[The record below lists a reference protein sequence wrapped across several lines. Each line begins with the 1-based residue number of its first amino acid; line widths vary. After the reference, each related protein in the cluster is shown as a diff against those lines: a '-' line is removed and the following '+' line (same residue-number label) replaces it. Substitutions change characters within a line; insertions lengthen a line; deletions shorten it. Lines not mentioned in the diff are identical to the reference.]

1 MRVCLMIEGQ
11 EGVGWQEWVALA
23 EACEEA
29 GLEALFRSDHY
40 LSMFDE
46 GESGSLDAWA
56 TLSGLAALT
65 SKLRLGTMVSPATF
79 RHPSALAKTVV
90 TADHISGGR
99 VELGLGA
106 GWFEREHAAYGFS
119 FAETRT
125 RMKVLGEQ
133 LEIVHGQWTSDD
145 FSFEGEHY
153 SIESLNALPKPV
165 QTPHPPLIMG
175 GSGKKA
181 SVELAGCW
189 ADEYNTVGP
198 TPERCSEL
206 RHDLDQACRRHGREP
221 SNLALSVMTTGIVGA
236 DRAEFDERVARVLAV
251 MNNDDSPDDFVRQN
265 RNSQV
270 LGTVEEA
277 IESLRAYEAA
287 GVERIMLQH
296 LLHRDL
302 DMVRL
307 LGESVAPALA

>member
-11 EGVGWQEWVALA
+11 EGVTWEDWVALA
-23 EACEEA
+23 QTCEQA

-40 LSMFDE
+40 TSMFN
-46 GESGSLDAWA
+46 ESAHGSLDAWA

-65 SKLRLGTMVSPATF
+65 SSLRLGTMVSPASF
-79 RHPSALAKTVV
+79 RHPSALAKIVV

-106 GWFEREHAAYGFS
+106 GWFEREHSGYGFP
-119 FAETRT
+119 FAKTST
-125 RMKVLGEQ
+125 RMKVLAEQ

-145 FSFEGEHY
+145 FSFSGEHY

-165 QTPHPPLIMG
+165 QQPHPPLIVG
-175 GSGKKA
+175 GSGKKG
-181 SVELAGCW
+181 SVELAARW

-206 RHDLDQACRRHGREP
+206 RGDLDEACRRHGREP
-221 SNLALSVMTTGIVGA
+221 SSLPLSVMTTCIVGISP
-236 DRAEFDERVARVLAV
+236 DEFQERVRGVLRAT
-251 MNNDDSPDDFVRQN
+251 NNDDSPGDFVRESQ
-265 RNSQV
+265 REQV
-270 LGTVEEA
+270 LGTVDKAVER
-277 IESLRAYEAA
+277 LRAYEAA

-296 LLHRDL
+296 LLHQDP

-307 LGESVAPALA
+307 LGAAVAAVK

>member
-11 EGVGWQEWVALA
+11 EGVTWEDWVALA
-23 EACEEA
+23 QTCEQA

-40 LSMFDE
+40 TSMFN
-46 GESGSLDAWA
+46 ESAHGSLDAWA

-65 SKLRLGTMVSPATF
+65 SSLRLGTMVSPASF
-79 RHPSALAKTVV
+79 RHPSALAKIVV

-106 GWFEREHAAYGFS
+106 GWFEREHSGYGFP
-119 FAETRT
+119 FAKTST
-125 RMKVLGEQ
+125 RMKVLAEQ

-145 FSFEGEHY
+145 FSFSGEHY

-165 QTPHPPLIMG
+165 QQPHPPLIVG
-175 GSGKKA
+175 GSGKKG
-181 SVELAGCW
+181 SVELAARW

-206 RHDLDQACRRHGREP
+206 RGDLDEACRRHGREP
-221 SNLALSVMTTGIVGA
+221 SSLPLSVMTTCIVGISP
-236 DRAEFDERVARVLAV
+236 DEFQERVRGVLRAT
-251 MNNDDSPDDFVRQN
+251 NNDDSPDDFVRESQ
-265 RNSQV
+265 REQV
-270 LGTVEEA
+270 LGTVDKAVER
-277 IESLRAYEAA
+277 LRAYEAA
-287 GVERIMLQH
+287 GVKRIMLQH
-296 LLHRDL
+296 LLHQDL

-307 LGESVAPALA
+307 LGAAVAAVK

>member
-11 EGVGWQEWVALA
+11 EGVTWEDWVALA
-23 EACEEA
+23 QTCEQV

-40 LSMFDE
+40 ISMFN
-46 GESGSLDAWA
+46 ESTHGSLDAWA
-56 TLSGLAALT
+56 TLSGLAAVT
-65 SKLRLGTMVSPATF
+65 STLRLGTMVSPATF
-79 RHPSALAKTVV
+79 RHPSALAKMVV

-106 GWFEREHAAYGFS
+106 GWFEREHSGYGFP
-119 FAETRT
+119 FANTST
-125 RMKVLGEQ
+125 RMKVLAEQ

-145 FSFEGEHY
+145 FSFTGEHY
-153 SIESLNALPKPV
+153 EIDSLNALPKPV
-165 QTPHPPLIMG
+165 QEPHPTLVVG
-175 GSGKKA
+175 GGGKKG
-181 SVELAGCW
+181 SVDLAARW

-206 RHDLDQACRRHGREP
+206 RRDLDDACRRHGREP
-221 SNLALSVMTTGIVGA
+221 SSLPLSVMTACVVGISP
-236 DRAEFDERVARVLAV
+236 DEFKERVRGVLRAT
-251 MNNDDSPDDFVRQN
+251 NNDDSPEAFVSEAR
-265 RNSQV
+265 SEQV
-270 LGTVEEA
+270 LGTVDEA
-277 IESLRAYEAA
+277 VEMLRAYEAA

-307 LGESVAPALA
+307 LGAAVAAVK

>member
-11 EGVGWQEWVALA
+11 EGVGWQDWVALA
-23 EACEEA
+23 ETCEEA

-46 GESGSLDAWA
+46 RRSGSLDAWA

-79 RHPSALAKTVV
+79 RHPSTLAKTVV

-106 GWFEREHAAYGFS
+106 GWFEREHSGYGFPL
-119 FAETRT
+119 AETRT
-125 RMKVLGEQ
+125 RMKVLAEQ

-145 FSFEGEHY
+145 FTFEGEHY
-153 SIESLNALPKPV
+153 SVESLNALPKPV
-165 QTPHPPLIMG
+165 QKPHPPLIVG
-175 GSGKKA
+175 GAGKKG
-181 SVELAGCW
+181 SVELAGRW

-198 TPERCSEL
+198 TPRRCSEL
-206 RHDLDQACRRHGREP
+206 RHELDQACRRQGREA
-221 SNLALSVMTTGIVGA
+221 SSLALSVMTTAIVGT
-236 DRAEFDERVARVLAV
+236 DRTEFGERLAKVLATTN
-251 MNNDDSPDDFVRQN
+251 NNDAPDAFVRDN
-265 RNSQV
+265 RIRQV

-277 IESLRAYEAA
+277 IESLRAYAAA

-307 LGESVAPALA
+307 LGEAVVPAVA

>member
-11 EGVGWQEWVALA
+11 EGVTWEDWVALA
-23 EACEEA
+23 QTCEQA

-40 LSMFDE
+40 TSMFN
-46 GESGSLDAWA
+46 ESAHGSLDAWA

-65 SKLRLGTMVSPATF
+65 SSLRLGTMVSPASF
-79 RHPSALAKTVV
+79 RHPSALAKIVV

-106 GWFEREHAAYGFS
+106 GWFEREHSGYGFP
-119 FAETRT
+119 FAKTST
-125 RMKVLGEQ
+125 RMKVLAEQ

-145 FSFEGEHY
+145 FSFSGEHY

-165 QTPHPPLIMG
+165 QQPHPPLIVG
-175 GSGKKA
+175 GSGKKG
-181 SVELAGCW
+181 SVELAARW

-206 RHDLDQACRRHGREP
+206 RGDLDEACRRHGREP
-221 SNLALSVMTTGIVGA
+221 SSLPLSVMTTCIVGISP
-236 DRAEFDERVARVLAV
+236 DEFQERVRGVLRAT
-251 MNNDDSPDDFVRQN
+251 NNDDSPDDFVRESQ
-265 RNSQV
+265 REQV
-270 LGTVEEA
+270 LGTVDKAVER
-277 IESLRAYEAA
+277 LRAYEAA

-296 LLHRDL
+296 LLHQDL

-307 LGESVAPALA
+307 LGAAAAAVK

>member
-11 EGVGWQEWVALA
+11 EGVTWEDWVALA
-23 EACEEA
+23 QTCEQA

-40 LSMFDE
+40 TSMFN
-46 GESGSLDAWA
+46 ESTHGSLDAWA

-65 SKLRLGTMVSPATF
+65 SSLRLGTMVSPASF
-79 RHPSALAKTVV
+79 RHPSALAKMVV

-106 GWFEREHAAYGFS
+106 GWFEREHSGYGFP
-119 FAETRT
+119 FAKTST
-125 RMKVLGEQ
+125 RMKVLAEQ

-145 FSFEGEHY
+145 FSFTGEHY
-153 SIESLNALPKPV
+153 SIESLTALPKPV
-165 QTPHPPLIMG
+165 QQPHPPLIVG
-175 GSGKKA
+175 GSGKKG
-181 SVELAGCW
+181 SVELAARW

-206 RHDLDQACRRHGREP
+206 RGDLDEACRRHGREP
-221 SNLALSVMTTGIVGA
+221 SSLPLSVMTTCIVGISP
-236 DRAEFDERVARVLAV
+236 DEFQERVRGVLRAT
-251 MNNDDSPDDFVRQN
+251 NNDDSPDDFVRESQTE
-265 RNSQV
+265 QV
-270 LGTVEEA
+270 LGTVDEA
-277 IESLRAYEAA
+277 VERLRAYEAA

-296 LLHRDL
+296 LLHQDL

-307 LGESVAPALA
+307 LGAAAAAVK

>member
-11 EGVGWQEWVALA
+11 EGVTWEDWVALA
-23 EACEEA
+23 QTCEQA

-40 LSMFDE
+40 ISMFDE
-46 GESGSLDAWA
+46 STHGSLDAWA
-56 TLSGLAALT
+56 TLSGLAAVT
-65 SKLRLGTMVSPATF
+65 STLRLGTMVSPATF

-106 GWFEREHAAYGFS
+106 GWFEREHSGYGFP
-119 FAETRT
+119 FANTST
-125 RMKVLGEQ
+125 RMKVLAEQ

-145 FSFEGEHY
+145 FSFSGEHY
-153 SIESLNALPKPV
+153 EIESLNALPKPL
-165 QTPHPPLIMG
+165 QEPHPTLIVG
-175 GSGKKA
+175 GGGKKG
-181 SVELAGCW
+181 SVDLAARW

-198 TPERCSEL
+198 TPERCLEL
-206 RHDLDQACRRHGREP
+206 RRDLDDASRRHGRDP
-221 SNLALSVMTTGIVGA
+221 SGLPLSVMTACIVGISP
-236 DRAEFDERVARVLAV
+236 DEFKERVRSVLRLT
-251 MNNDDSPDDFVRQN
+251 NNDASPEAFVSESR
-265 RNSQV
+265 SEKV
-270 LGTVEEA
+270 LGTVDEA
-277 IESLRAYEAA
+277 VEKLRAYEAA

-307 LGESVAPALA
+307 LGAAVAAVK

>member
-11 EGVGWQEWVALA
+11 EGVTWEDWVALA
-23 EACEEA
+23 QTCEQA

-40 LSMFDE
+40 TSMFN
-46 GESGSLDAWA
+46 ESAHGSLDAWA

-65 SKLRLGTMVSPATF
+65 SSLRLGTMVSPASF
-79 RHPSALAKTVV
+79 RHPSALAKIVV

-106 GWFEREHAAYGFS
+106 GWFEREHSGYGFP
-119 FAETRT
+119 FAKTST
-125 RMKVLGEQ
+125 RMKVLAEQ

-145 FSFEGEHY
+145 FSFSGEHY

-165 QTPHPPLIMG
+165 QQPHPPLIVG
-175 GSGKKA
+175 GSGKKG
-181 SVELAGCW
+181 SVELAARW

-206 RHDLDQACRRHGREP
+206 RGDLDEACRRHGREP
-221 SNLALSVMTTGIVGA
+221 SSLPLSVMTTCIVGISP
-236 DRAEFDERVARVLAV
+236 DEFQERVRGVLRAT
-251 MNNDDSPDDFVRQN
+251 NNDDSPDDFVRESQ
-265 RNSQV
+265 REQV
-270 LGTVEEA
+270 LGTVDKAVER
-277 IESLRAYEAA
+277 LRAYEAA

-296 LLHRDL
+296 LLHQDL

-307 LGESVAPALA
+307 LGAAVAAVK